1 MEFSIISTNLIILTK
16 IYFRLKKPR
25 NPNRSLIIKFYYWIT
40 LLGIDPRKAFHT
52 VKGFPLFWSEYRK
65 LKKQSIKGDES
76 CQFGKLYPCFD
87 DKFDSSGQAKG
98 HYFYQDLLI
107 ASKIFI
113 NQPQYH
119 IDVGSRVDGFVAHV
133 ASFRKIHVID
143 IRKLNSQTPNIEY
156 LQADMMSSLPAD
168 LINSSDSLSCLHA
181 LEHFGL
187 GRYGD
192 PICWDGHLRGLNNL
206 ILILKKGG
214 KLYLSVPIGK
224 PRIEFNAHRIFSVE
238 YLLKMFEGKLQIEN
252 FSFVDDEGDLH
263 MNMPLNIE
271 NILNNFGC
279 IYGCGIFELIKS

>member
-1 MEFSIISTNLIILTK
+1 MDSEINSRWNYKNPMNKKFINRLLSQVYQITNI
-16 IYFRLKKPR
+16 FGFDPLKMIHAIR
-25 NPNRSLIIKFYYWIT
+25 T
-40 LLGIDPRKAFHT
+40 LP
-52 VKGFPLFWSEYRK
+52 GFWCEYRK
-65 LKKQSIKGDES
+65 LKKQSMKGDES

-98 HYFYQDLLI
+98 HYFHQDLLV

-119 IDVGSRVDGFVAHV
+119 IDVGSRVDGFIAHV

-156 LQADMMSSLPAD
+156 LQADMMSSLPAH
-168 LINSSDSLSCLHA
+168 LMNSSDSLSCLHA

-192 PICWDGHLRGLNNL
+192 PICWDGHLRGFNNL
-206 ILILKKGG
+206 LLILKKEG

-224 PRIEFNAHRIFSVE
+224 PQIEFNAHRVFSIV
-238 YLLKMFEGKLQIEN
+238 YMLKMFEGKVQLEN
-252 FSFVDDEGDLH
+252 FSFVDDDGDIHLSV
-263 MNMPLNIE
+263 PLNEE
-271 NILNNFGC
+271 NILNNYGC
-279 IYGCGIFELIKS
+279 SYGCGIFELIKI